1 MVHMSNEEETTTFEN
16 KCNIL
21 SELWMDYR
29 SEPDF
34 KDFVEYNDLG
44 LPLAMMISEDLVT
57 PKNRAVEMIE
67 ETFALLLATMDIS
80 DSGFESLDD
89 LMVG

>member
-1 MVHMSNEEETTTFEN
+1 MVAMTDKEETTTFEN

-29 SEPDF
+29 DDAEF
-34 KDFVEYNDLG
+34 VDFVSYNDLG

-57 PKNRAVEMIE
+57 PKTRAVEMIE
-67 ETFALLLATMDIS
+67 ETFALLLATIDIM

>member
-1 MVHMSNEEETTTFEN
+1 MPDNEETTTFEN

-21 SELWMDYR
+21 SELWLDYR

-34 KDFVEYNDLG
+34 SDFVSYNDLG
-44 LPLAMMISEDLVT
+44 LPLGFMIAENIVT
-57 PKNRAVEMIE
+57 PNQRAKDMIE
-67 ETFALLLATMDIS
+67 ETFALLLATIDIM

>member
-1 MVHMSNEEETTTFEN
+1 MPDNEETTTFEN

-21 SELWMDYR
+21 SDLWLDYR

-34 KDFVEYNDLG
+34 KDFVSYNDLG
-44 LPLAMMISEDLVT
+44 LPLGFLISEKVVT
-57 PKNRAVEMIE
+57 PNARAIDMIE
-67 ETFALLLATMDIS
+67 ETFVLLLATLEVEDT
-80 DSGFESLDD
+80 GFDTLDD